1 MTKMQNNGSKGLV
14 DMGTIIKYVLLTFL
28 FSLAIFGVRE
38 IVLYSLTLSPT
49 KQVGNGFLT
58 LYEIHNPGA
67 AFNLFSGHTELII
80 TASFFAVAII
90 AFVLLIQSTK
100 LSHTAV
106 SGMSLLSAG
115 ILMNMF
121 ERITHGYVIDYIFC
135 NFAPG
140 FPMFNI
146 ADVMIV
152 FGALGIVMSL
162 FSKNRS

>member
-1 MTKMQNNGSKGLV
+1 MTKIHRNEPKALV
-14 DMGTIIKYVLLTFL
+14 DMAAIIKYAILTVL

-58 LYEIHNPGA
+58 LYEIHNTGA
-67 AFNLFSGHTELII
+67 AFNLFAGHNEILIS
-80 TASFFAVAII
+80 ASFFAVAII
-90 AFVLLIQSTK
+90 AFSLLILSTR
-100 LSHTAV
+100 LSHTAI

-121 ERITHGYVIDYIFC
+121 ERISYGYVIDYIFC